1 MFALHTRYK
10 ILYTVDML
18 YSISGTVTH
27 KNDGRAV
34 IETAGIGFVINCPD
48 YVLKKLTK
56 GKKALLRVFLHAD
69 RHELYGFLKED
80 DIMLFE
86 QLISV
91 SGVGP
96 KGALKLMNSLSSRD
110 LKSLI
115 VLERA
120 DMLAKRGSVGKK
132 TASKI
137 VLELKDKIKGGGV
150 DKSPVSL
157 DVEAVLKNL
166 GYYKD
171 DIVYALKHIPSSA
184 KTTETQVKAALEN
197 LAKRT

>member
-1 MFALHTRYK
+1 
-10 ILYTVDML
+10 ML

-27 KNDGRAV
+27 KNNGCAV
-34 IETAGIGFVINCPD
+34 IETAGIGFVVHCPD
-48 YVLKKLTK
+48 HVLGKLTK
-56 GKKALLRVFLHAD
+56 GKKALLRVFLHVD

-80 DIMLFE
+80 DIRLFE

-96 KGALKLMNSLSSRD
+96 KGALKLLNSLPSRD

-120 DMLAKRGSVGKK
+120 DMLSKRGSVGKK

-137 VLELKDKIKGGGV
+137 VLELKDKIKKGGV
-150 DKSPVSL
+150 DGSPMSL

-171 DIVYALKHIPSSA
+171 DIIYALKHIPSSA
-184 KTTETQVKAALEN
+184 KTTEAQVKAALEN